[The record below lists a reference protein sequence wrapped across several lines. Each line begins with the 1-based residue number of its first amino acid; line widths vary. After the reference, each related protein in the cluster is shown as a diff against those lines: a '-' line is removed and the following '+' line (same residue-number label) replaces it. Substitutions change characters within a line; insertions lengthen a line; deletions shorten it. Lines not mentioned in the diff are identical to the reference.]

1 MNIAITGATGFLGRH
16 VAARLS
22 DHTIRAVS
30 TRNRVTTQD
39 FAGCDAVIHL
49 AGEPV
54 AQRWTPEAR
63 RRIRESRVQGTR
75 DVVDALRPNPPSVLI
90 AASAIGY
97 YGPRG
102 GEMLTESSSPGDD
115 FLAQLAVEWERE
127 AMNAER
133 FGVRVILLRIA
144 VVLGR
149 DGGALSKM
157 LPPFRLGVGGRLGD
171 GKQWTSWIHI
181 DDLANLFAFAL
192 LNDVNG
198 PLNASSPHPVT
209 NAQYTRELARAIH
222 RPAIFPLPK
231 FLLKVLF
238 GEMSEVILASQRV
251 LPEATLRAGFE
262 FRFPEIG
269 AALDDLLRPPR

>member
-269 AALDDLLRPPR
+269 AALDDLLGRPR